1 MSRNYYEILGL
12 RQSANDAS
20 IRRAIDAT
28 KEKIN
33 ADPKLSSSARATRLA
48 ELQTAADVL
57 CSPAKRDAYDTVLH
71 EKSDASANGLLS
83 LRTLGIVLA
92 IVVFGGGIYWQYD
105 RNQTNQRLEQQRI
118 AAEQAQARRIEEL
131 EQRRIADAKR
141 LVEELRAQR
150 DADEK
155 QHQDVNELRS
165 AESQKKLY
173 VIDDRQLPTANAASS
188 VDSTG
193 RYSEDQRQMITQ
205 AMRRDMEERRQRD
218 EEETRLQRAQA
229 EVDRQKR
236 YLEQLER
243 EDQYARA
250 RREATSR
257 PNRY

>member
-20 IRRAIDAT
+20 IRRAIDAA
-28 KEKIN
+28 KERIN
-33 ADPKLSSSARATRLA
+33 ADAKMSSTARATRLA
-48 ELQTAADVL
+48 ELQTASDVL
-57 CSPAKRDAYDTVLH
+57 CPPAKRDAYDTMLH
-71 EKSDASANGLLS
+71 EKSDASASGLLS
-83 LRTLGIVLA
+83 PRTLGIVLA

-105 RNQTNQRLEQQRI
+105 RNQTNQRLEQERI
-118 AAEQAQARRIEEL
+118 TAEKAQARRIEEL

-155 QHQDVNELRS
+155 QHQEVNELRS

-173 VIDDRQLPTANAASS
+173 VVDDRPGITSPSNLPS
-188 VDSTG
+188 VSG
-193 RYSEDQRQMITQ
+193 NYEDQRQMSAEARQ
-205 AMRRDMEERRQRD
+205 RAMEERNQRSED
-218 EEETRLQRAQA
+218 EANLRRAKA

-250 RREATSR
+250 RREAASR
-257 PNRY
+257 PSR